1 MLLTILFIGSSI
13 LVFSSIAGYIMIQ
26 RIRASSDTMDST
38 KAIFAADSGVECMIY
53 KYSSSSNPK
62 PIDCNTFLTFD
73 DSFVSVYTE
82 YASSSTG
89 TPLYIKSVGTSNKA
103 KRAFYVGF

>member
-1 MLLTILFIGSSI
+1 MIMREKNKKGKNLQRGQIMLLTILFIGSSI

-26 RIRASSDTMDST
+26 RIRASSDTVDST

-62 PIDCNTFLTFD
+62 PIDCNAFLTFD

-82 YASSSTG
+82 YASSST
-89 TPLYIKSVGTSNKA
+89 
-103 KRAFYVGF
+103 